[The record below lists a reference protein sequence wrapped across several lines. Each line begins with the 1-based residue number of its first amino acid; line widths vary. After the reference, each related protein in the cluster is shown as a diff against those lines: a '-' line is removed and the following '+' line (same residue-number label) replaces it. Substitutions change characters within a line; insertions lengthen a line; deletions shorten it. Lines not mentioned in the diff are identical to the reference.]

1 MVSSEE
7 NLELCMVCE
16 KAEESSELGLVLQSD
31 GTQLKTKLFQD
42 FVELSFNYMNRCLSD
57 LAEYPQLRP

>member
-31 GTQLKTKLFQD
+31 ETHDLTQDKAISRFCGIIIQIHEPLFER
-42 FVELSFNYMNRCLSD
+42 FGRIPP
-57 LAEYPQLRP
+57 A